1 MPESIHRLSVV
12 VQKIINSETFKRSPE
27 RQRLLAFVA
36 QKTLELGP
44 KQVSGKLLESDFFK
58 LPDESSTE
66 KSSTCRVQI
75 SRIKNLLDSYYDSE
89 GLDDPWHIAFENG
102 FYGLTLKPGTAD
114 QSSFAPRLCIL
125 PMLNL
130 GGDSRQ

>member
-36 QKTLELGP
+36 QKTIELGP

-75 SRIKNLLDSYYDSE
+75 SRIKSLLDNFYDSE
-89 GLDDPWHIAFENG
+89 GLNEPWRIAFENG
-102 FYGLTLKPGTAD
+102 CYLETLDA
-114 QSSFAPRLCIL
+114 
-125 PMLNL
+125 
-130 GGDSRQ
+130 